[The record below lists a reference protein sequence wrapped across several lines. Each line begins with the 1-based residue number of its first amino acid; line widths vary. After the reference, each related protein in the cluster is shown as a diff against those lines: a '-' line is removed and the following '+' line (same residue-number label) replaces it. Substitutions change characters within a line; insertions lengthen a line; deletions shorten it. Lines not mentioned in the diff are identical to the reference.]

1 MEQVDELSDKYI
13 ELRKARDTLKKNYDE
28 QDGELERQMQEVENS
43 LLEIMNSINT
53 DTMGTPRAVVM
64 RTVRKR
70 YMPTNWQAVYDL
82 IAKHKAFGLL
92 EKRVHNTN
100 MRDFLEQHPEEY
112 PAGLNVDSRYTV
124 VVRRKAS
131 E

>member
-1 MEQVDELSDKYI
+1 
-13 ELRKARDTLKKNYDE
+13 
-28 QDGELERQMQEVENS
+28 
-43 LLEIMNSINT
+43 
-53 DTMGTPRAVVM
+53 
-64 RTVRKR
+64 
-70 YMPTNWQAVYDL
+70 VYDL

-92 EKRVHNTN
+92 EKRVHNAN

>member
-28 QDGELERQMQEVENS
+28 QDGELERQMQEVESS
-43 LLEIMNSINT
+43 LLDIMNSVNT

>member
-1 MEQVDELSDKYI
+1 MEQVDTLADKYI
-13 ELRKARDTLKKNYDE
+13 KVRTAREQLKEQYEKDDAVLEREL
-28 QDGELERQMQEVENS
+28 QELEGA
-43 LLEIMNSINT
+43 LLDIMNTTNT
-53 DTMGTPRAVVM
+53 DTMGTPRATVM
-64 RTVRKR
+64 RSVRKR

-82 IAKHKAFGLL
+82 VEKHKAFGIL
-92 EKRVHNTN
+92 EKRIHNGN

>member
-43 LLEIMNSINT
+43 LLDIMNSVNT

>member
-28 QDGELERQMQEVENS
+28 QDGALERQMQEVENS
-43 LLEIMNSINT
+43 LLDIMNSVNT